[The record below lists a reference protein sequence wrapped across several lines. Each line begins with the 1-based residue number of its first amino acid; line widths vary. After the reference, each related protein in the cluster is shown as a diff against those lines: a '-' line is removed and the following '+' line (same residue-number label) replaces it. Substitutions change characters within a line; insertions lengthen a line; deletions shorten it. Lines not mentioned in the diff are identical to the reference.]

1 MKKNKIVG
9 GIIIALVYIITLACG
24 IGLFYLLPENMKKEP
39 LFPLFLI
46 DIVCTIIVYLFSTI
60 FKNSSIYDP
69 YWSVAPPLIYAGFI
83 LMTGYSN
90 IYVTIF
96 MILVIIWSVRLT
108 TNWWMNF
115 KNLSIQDWRY
125 QNFKEKHPKTFFLIN
140 LFGIHLFPT
149 VIVFMGML
157 PGFYFMEK
165 AVTIPLNFGVIF
177 GFVMMLFATIIE
189 LVADL
194 QMFAFRKKEENRVL
208 VMNKGLWKISRHPNY
223 FGEILFWIS
232 IWLCYFS
239 VVDLG
244 DVVKMILSAASPIC
258 IFIMF
263 VFVSIP
269 MLEKRQLKRRPGY
282 KEYMDN
288 TNMLLIYPLLK
299 TKK

>member
-1 MKKNKIVG
+1 MKNNRFVSFL
-9 GIIIALVYIITLACG
+9 IIAVTYILAGLLGYFLYPIIKIDHLMVRFLVLD
-24 IGLFYLLPENMKKEP
+24 
-39 LFPLFLI
+39 LI
-46 DIVCTIIVYLFSTI
+46 CTVFVYLVSMI
-60 FKNSSIYDP
+60 FNNASVYDP
-69 YWSVAPPLIYAGFI
+69 YWSVAPMVILPL
-83 LMTGYSN
+83 
-90 IYVTIF
+90 F
-96 MILVIIWSVRLT
+96 MVALKAYHLVVYVIIILYFIWGIRLT
-108 TNWWMNF
+108 ANWAYGF
-115 KNLSIQDWRY
+115 KNLNHQDWRY

-165 AVTIPLNFGVIF
+165 AVTIQLNFGVIF

-194 QMFAFRKKEENRVL
+194 QMFAFRKKEENHGL